1 MMNSYTLGQ
10 TPEAVIR
17 QALPD
22 GYRVDLNLEDFRTVR
37 DALLFA
43 AAEGDQAA
51 KAMGADITVRLGL
64 DDPELAAI
72 YKKHL
77 NLARDEM
84 IILLRALAAFG
95 LEQAEENAVGL
106 RVDILST
113 LDIEEI

>member
-1 MMNSYTLGQ
+1 MNSYTLGQ

-22 GYRVDLNLEDFRTVR
+22 RYRVDLNLEDFSIVR
-37 DALLFA
+37 DALRFA
-43 AAEGDQAA
+43 AAEDPAA
-51 KAMGADITVRLGL
+51 KAMEADITVRLGL